1 MTTEQS
7 IAVGYFIEL
16 MEKHRVRA
24 LVIQKGEHIY
34 GVVKAKHEALEVPF
48 NADRLS
54 WVSERNATDVGKAIC
69 VDVLTC
75 LKELLVA
82 KANRDYKYFSR
93 LAQQL
98 QDDLDQFFGFSKLGD
113 EEVLWKGNH

>member
-1 MTTEQS
+1 MD
-7 IAVGYFIEL
+7 F
-16 MEKHRVRA
+16 
-24 LVIQKGEHIY
+24 
-34 GVVKAKHEALEVPF
+34 
-48 NADRLS
+48 
-54 WVSERNATDVGKAIC
+54 
-69 VDVLTC
+69 LTC